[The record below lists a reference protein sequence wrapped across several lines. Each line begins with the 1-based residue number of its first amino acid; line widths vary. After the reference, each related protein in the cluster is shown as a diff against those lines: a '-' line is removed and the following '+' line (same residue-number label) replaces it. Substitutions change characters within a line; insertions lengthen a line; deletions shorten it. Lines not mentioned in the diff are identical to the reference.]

1 MKLSK
6 LRAILLAFHI
16 VGKIIDALTDPLTP
30 GEITKEELHAII
42 TTTLQEVFGKLPV

>member
-1 MKLSK
+1 MRISK

-30 GEITKEELHAII
+30 GEITKEELQAII
-42 TTTLQEVFGKLPV
+42 RATIAEIFGKLPD